1 MFDFDDP
8 SQKLAQA
15 RIREMIVC
23 VHYSVYRGNS
33 LENSEWIQGELRSL
47 PARVQPLAQDYEPD
61 RSAGWLLMSSL
72 EQAVWFL
79 HEYGPDRRMSYLDPH
94 AVAVSP
100 AVELPTDQERL
111 MAWLEDLA
119 FARTV
124 LRAGQED
131 PYYLVYPEGC
141 LAGAVDV
148 ALLAHYAGRGSA
160 RLLPAA
166 RSTRWDEA
174 DGTWEQILLPARM
187 PQDKMSLVHV
197 PDDVRDL
204 STLKVLVERLRTE
217 GPRQVNL
224 ICDETT
230 RLQAE
235 RLAHLLVLTQS
246 LIARVVAT

>member
-1 MFDFDDP
+1 MM
-8 SQKLAQA
+8 A
-15 RIREMIVC
+15 C
-23 VHYSVYRGNS
+23 VHYSVYRGNI
-33 LENSEWIQGELRSL
+33 LENSEWVQEQLQGL
-47 PARVQPLAQDYEPD
+47 PPRVRPLAQDYEPD
-61 RSAGWLLMSSL
+61 RSAGWLLMSNL
-72 EQAVWFL
+72 EQAVWLL
-79 HEYGPDRRMSYLDPH
+79 HEYGPDRRVPYLNPH

-100 AVELPTDQERL
+100 AVELPTDLERL
-111 MAWLEDLA
+111 MVWLEDLA

-148 ALLAHYAGRGSA
+148 ALIARYAGRGSA

-166 RSTRWDEA
+166 RSTIWDEA
-174 DGTWEQILLPARM
+174 DGAWERLLLPARIA
-187 PQDKMSLVHV
+187 QDKMSLVRV
-197 PDDVRDL
+197 PDDARDL
-204 STLKVLVERLRTE
+204 STLRGLVERLRTE
-217 GPRQVNL
+217 PPRQVDL

-230 RLQAE
+230 RPQAE